1 MLGQGY
7 VFEEGE
13 QILSEL
19 LGLSISAKQ
28 IQRVSEHYGQQ
39 MEEQIRSYKLHKQ
52 EAPVLAVK
60 RPDEPVYSML
70 DGSMLFT
77 RENGWTEIKVG
88 RVFTKSS
95 CVGIQ
100 DNRNRILQSQYVC
113 HLGGHKEFLEKW
125 ENHIEP
131 YRNKIFIADGAK
143 WIWNH
148 VEDAYPRAVQIVD
161 FFHAVEKIG
170 SYAAIQYS
178 DKAEKEKWMELQKER
193 LRNNEAAAIIEE
205 LNSHNTRTT
214 EADKAPTDTI
224 GYYQNNLTRMQYKTY
239 LEKGYLIGSGAIE
252 SAHRNVI
259 QQRLKLSGQR
269 WSLQGAQQIANLRA
283 CKKSNQW
290 NNLITIIKKAA

>member
-13 QILSEL
+13 QILGEL
-19 LGLSISAKQ
+19 LGLTISAKQ

-39 MEEQIRSYKLHKQ
+39 MEEQLQSYSLGKQ
-52 EAPVLAVK
+52 QVPALALK
-60 RPDEPVYSML
+60 QPDEPVYAMV

-131 YRNKIFIADGAK
+131 YGNKIFIADGAK
-143 WIWNH
+143 C
-148 VEDAYPRAVQIVD
+148 PP
-161 FFHAVEKIG
+161 
-170 SYAAIQYS
+170 
-178 DKAEKEKWMELQKER
+178 ER
-193 LRNNEAAAIIEE
+193 NGQ
-205 LNSHNTRTT
+205 
-214 EADKAPTDTI
+214 
-224 GYYQNNLTRMQYKTY
+224 GYGIM
-239 LEKGYLIGSGAIE
+239 
-252 SAHRNVI
+252 
-259 QQRLKLSGQR
+259 
-269 WSLQGAQQIANLRA
+269 
-283 CKKSNQW
+283 
-290 NNLITIIKKAA
+290 